1 MPKLFKMS
9 LPLSSPNSRKLEVD
23 SMRPRMNLLKLKNV
37 SIGPR
42 MYSRKLETGSARQ
55 MMRLFKLETS
65 SKKPRMSLPLS
76 SPNSVK
82 PSSNFVVQKKM
93 LSSLNATAKVSAEHT
108 ARLCWSF

>member
-65 SKKPRMSLPLS
+65 SMRP
-76 SPNSVK
+76 SV
-82 PSSNFVVQKKM
+82 
-93 LSSLNATAKVSAEHT
+93 NATVSKASATISKASSTQHV
-108 ARLCWSF
+108 